1 MMEVILLEK
10 IRNLGDIGD
19 KVNAKAGFARNYLL
33 PQKMAVTATPNNIS
47 KFEERRAELEKEA
60 ADSLAV
66 AESRAEA
73 LGKLTI
79 NISVKASE
87 EGKLFGSV
95 GTHEIVNAIK
105 ELGVEVDKKEIILPQ
120 GPIHQ
125 LGEFEINLQLHTD
138 VNVLLR
144 INVVAEK

>member
-1 MMEVILLEK
+1 MEVILLEK
-10 IRNLGDIGD
+10 IRNLGDVGE
-19 KVNAKAGFARNYLL
+19 KVNVKAGFARNYLL
-33 PQKMAVTATPNNIS
+33 PQKMAVTATPDNIA
-47 KFEERRAELEKEA
+47 KFEERCAELEKKA

-66 AESRAEA
+66 AKSRAEA

-79 NISVKASE
+79 NISMRASE

-125 LGEFEINLQLHTD
+125 LGEFEISLQLHTD

>member
-1 MMEVILLEK
+1 MEVILLEK
-10 IRNLGDIGD
+10 IRNLGDIGN
-19 KVNAKAGFARNYLL
+19 KVNVKAGFARNYLL

-66 AESRAEA
+66 AKSRAEA

-79 NISVKASE
+79 NISMRASE

-125 LGEFEINLQLHTD
+125 LGAFEINLQLHTD

>member
-60 ADSLAV
+60 ADLLTV

-79 NISVKASE
+79 NISVRASE

-144 INVVAEK
+144 INVVVEK

>member
-1 MMEVILLEK
+1 MEVILLEK

-79 NISVKASE
+79 NISVRASE

>member
-1 MMEVILLEK
+1 MY
-10 IRNLGDIGD
+10 IGD
-19 KVNAKAGFARNYLL
+19 KVNVKSGFGRNFLL
-33 PQKMAVTATPNNIS
+33 PQEKAVTATSENIA
-47 KFEERRAELEKEA
+47 KFEKMRAELEKKAAELLTEA
-60 ADSLAV
+60 K
-66 AESRAEA
+66 SRAEA

-79 NISVKASE
+79 NISVRASE

>member
-79 NISVKASE
+79 NISVRASE